1 MPATEKRAFRILAVD
16 DEPVVRDCVKR
27 TLASCGHAVETAASG
42 VEALARFEK
51 DKFDLMILDYEMP
64 DMKGDELALL
74 IKALAPDQ
82 PIFMLTAY
90 PDTVA
95 HQLLTQVEL
104 IVSKPFQPQD
114 LRSAIEKLV
123 IIP

>member
-1 MPATEKRAFRILAVD
+1 MSATEKHIFRILIVD

-27 TLASCGHAVETAASG
+27 TLSLWGHTVETASSG
-42 VEALARFEK
+42 VEALARFEQ
-51 DKFDLMILDYEMP
+51 DRFDLMILDYEMP

-74 IKALAPDQ
+74 IKALAPNQ
-82 PIFMLTAY
+82 PIVMLTAY

-104 IVSKPFQPQD
+104 IVSKPFQPQE
-114 LRSAIEKLV
+114 LRTAIERLLAV
-123 IIP
+123 P